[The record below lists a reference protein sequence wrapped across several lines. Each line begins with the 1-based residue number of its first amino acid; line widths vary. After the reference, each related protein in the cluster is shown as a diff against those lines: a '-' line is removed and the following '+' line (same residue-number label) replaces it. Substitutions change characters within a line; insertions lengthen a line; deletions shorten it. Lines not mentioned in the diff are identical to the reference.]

1 MLLWETEFFAVS
13 MITGDIETFRGIFI
27 NANTLPDAQKSI
39 RRMRM
44 DFLQLTGN
52 WFKNFEEVIKNDKFY
67 KPIEKKE
74 IDISSM
80 SFDDFCEWLDN
91 ALTVDDLME
100 AKLIVKETCE
110 DPTEYLKIIEIFIKQ
125 KNEKDN

>member
-67 KPIEKKE
+67 KPIEKEE